1 MLLRCTGPP
10 RPELLIVVSA
20 PVNHEHALPLLIVI
34 MLSAPLKPDH
44 EFRIIVN
51 PCIVTISAPL
61 LPVFKSYRSCHILP
75 SIVGPGRRYFVSCP
89 CILLRRPGLAP
100 CLASP
105 GSFPAACLNRNA
117 RAHVLPKSSA
127 LGAALV
133 LIVSCLILDR
143 GSWRLTPPLYS
154 SVLRRPGLAPPCLS
168 PRRLSSP
175 ASCSCPPAAC
185 RPRSRSA
192 ISTSCYDDVGRYVCR
207 LYIGI

>member
-1 MLLRCTGPP
+1 
-10 RPELLIVVSA
+10 
-20 PVNHEHALPLLIVI
+20 

-61 LPVFKSYRSCHILP
+61 LPVFKSNRSCHILP

-105 GSFPAACLNRNA
+105 RSFPAACLNRNA
-117 RAHVLPKSSA
+117 RAHVLLKSSA
-127 LGAALV
+127 LGGALV

-175 ASCSCPPAAC
+175 ASCSCPAAC

-192 ISTSCYDDVGRYVCR
+192 ISTSCYDVGRYVCR

>member
-1 MLLRCTGPP
+1 MLLRCTDTP
-10 RPELLIVVSA
+10 RPELLIVASA

-61 LPVFKSYRSCHILP
+61 LPVFKSNRSCHILP

-133 LIVSCLILDR
+133 LIVSCLVLDR
-143 GSWRLTPPLYS
+143 PRSW
-154 SVLRRPGLAPPCLS
+154 VLALDTALVF
-168 PRRLSSP
+168 L
-175 ASCSCPPAAC
+175 CPPASWHRAPLPLASSPLVASPAC
-185 RPRSRSA
+185 LLFLS
-192 ISTSCYDDVGRYVCR
+192 CR
-207 LYIGI
+207 LQPPVSVGFLDLLL